1 MKKKEFKEK
10 LYQLLE
16 IGVNEK
22 SSVETL
28 QLAYQALADYKNKN
42 ELNNNLLLQ
51 DSNYY
56 DCYEGVY
63 NLILQG
69 LIDQAMLLAIKD
81 LKEIN
86 SLPTGIK
93 SSMSFIS
100 NLLMSDIISTI
111 WRINFD
117 NDTRSLTLRN
127 FHKLFTQRNP
137 NSTICLSPIDK
148 NIKKKVNTMRSSFL
162 AHLDI
167 CKDEVYIK
175 MDEMYLLLEQALNDF
190 NAICTAANDI
200 KIKPINSVMQMHL
213 QISYLNAMRDII
225 INSLPENKRPLES
238 QI

>member
-148 NIKKKVNTMRSSFL
+148 NIKKKVNTKAWFRKKTFM
-162 AHLDI
+162 
-167 CKDEVYIK
+167 
-175 MDEMYLLLEQALNDF
+175 
-190 NAICTAANDI
+190 
-200 KIKPINSVMQMHL
+200 
-213 QISYLNAMRDII
+213 
-225 INSLPENKRPLES
+225 
-238 QI
+238 

>member
-100 NLLMSDIISTI
+100 NLLMSDII
-111 WRINFD
+111 
-117 NDTRSLTLRN
+117 
-127 FHKLFTQRNP
+127 
-137 NSTICLSPIDK
+137 
-148 NIKKKVNTMRSSFL
+148 
-162 AHLDI
+162 
-167 CKDEVYIK
+167 
-175 MDEMYLLLEQALNDF
+175 
-190 NAICTAANDI
+190 
-200 KIKPINSVMQMHL
+200 
-213 QISYLNAMRDII
+213 
-225 INSLPENKRPLES
+225 
-238 QI
+238 